1 MLIPV
6 INWREWLGK
15 CGPKVVLISLGVVL
29 GLAGIGVG
37 GYYLWPE
44 PAPKPAPPI
53 DTATLPEG
61 TDYAAS
67 DDFNRLPMDK
77 RLRWVESAMARISSM
92 GGDEF
97 VDHWNSLSEQ
107 QRRRVRNSFEAAMPE
122 RERRQANEYFK
133 LSGKDR
139 EAYLDERIDEMEE
152 WNSMFRRMRQPQR
165 NRVVKQREG
174 ESDEEFKRR
183 QRSVQQA
190 RVAKETD
197 HFMLRQSGDRRA
209 KSVAYFT
216 ALQKRRMS
224 KGMRSI
230 FGKKPKK
237 RRTR

>member
-15 CGPKVVLISLGVVL
+15 RGPKVVLISLGAVL
-29 GLAGIGVG
+29 GLAGIGIG

-53 DTATLPEG
+53 DTTTPPEG

-77 RLRWVESAMARISSM
+77 RLRWIESAMARISSM
-92 GGDEF
+92 EGDEF

-107 QRRRVRNSFEAAMPE
+107 QHRRIRNSFEAVMRE
-122 RERRQANEYFK
+122 REIRQVNEYFK

-152 WNSMFRRMRQPQR
+152 WDSIFHRMRQPQP
-165 NRVVKQREG
+165 NRAVKPREG

-183 QRSVQQA
+183 QRAVQQA
-190 RVAKETD
+190 RVAKEMD

-209 KSVAYFT
+209 KRVAYFT

-224 KGMRSI
+224 KGMRNL
-230 FGKKPKK
+230 FGKKPEK